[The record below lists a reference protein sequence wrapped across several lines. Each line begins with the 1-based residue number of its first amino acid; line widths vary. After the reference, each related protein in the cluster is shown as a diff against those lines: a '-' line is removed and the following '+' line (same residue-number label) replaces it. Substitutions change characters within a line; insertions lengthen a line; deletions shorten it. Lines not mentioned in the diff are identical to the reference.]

1 MVFKKLLLSVC
12 AVATL
17 SVAAADDALARDK
30 LRVGTEPTFAPFE
43 FMDTQTREFV
53 GYDIDL
59 IRAVADKAGYDIEV
73 VNMGFDA
80 LIPALG
86 MGVVDVVAAGV
97 TITEERSKRVDFTA
111 PYYTAGLSMLVRK
124 EDAAKYPDFK
134 SLKNQAIAVQIGTT
148 GAEVAKGIPGT
159 KIKAFNTS
167 AEAFMDLKMNGSD
180 VVITDRPVIGYFLVT
195 NARAAKGLKRQPMQ
209 FDSEYFGFAV
219 KKGNTELRDKV
230 NAAMK
235 SMKDDGTYDKIYA
248 KWFGES

>member
-1 MVFKKLLLSVC
+1 MKSKIF
-12 AVATL
+12 ATL
-17 SVAAADDALARDK
+17 AAGVMALASFAASAADT
-30 LRVGTEPTFAPFE
+30 LRVGTHPTFAPFE
-43 FMDTQTREFV
+43 FLDSASREYVGFDMDMIREIGKRMNV
-53 GYDIDL
+53 
-59 IRAVADKAGYDIEV
+59 EV
-73 VNMGFDA
+73 EFVNMGFDG
-80 LIPALG
+80 LIPA
-86 MGVVDVVAAGV
+86 MMTNNIDIVVSGV
-97 TITEERSKRVDFTA
+97 TITEERKKRVDFCE
-111 PYYTAGLSMLVRK
+111 P
-124 EDAAKYPDFK
+124 
-134 SLKNQAIAVQIGTT
+134 
-148 GAEVAKGIPGT
+148 KGIPGT